1 MIHVYTRYTYIHNG
15 AQMNSTHIEL
25 RFLLIKGFANE
36 MIIGNDTIKSH
47 ISPLRTKKGFTFQ
60 RLNDVK

>member
-1 MIHVYTRYTYIHNG
+1 
-15 AQMNSTHIEL
+15 MNSTHIEL

-60 RLNDVK
+60 RFNDVK